1 MKKFLL
7 LMSLSI
13 LLQSCFSYTRALDF
27 NAGEVQVNQDVKIYK
42 NNGTERKGKVL
53 SVDEDQIAII
63 YSKTKQVLKIPVKDI
78 SGVQG
83 SELSVAKS
91 FAIPSAILLAIPVI
105 FFLFWQLVYKK
116 HHTLKHLNSVPQH
129 KKTLNFGGSK
139 NEVFL
144 YTF

>member
-7 LMSLSI
+7 LVSLSI

-53 SVDEDQIAII
+53 SVNEDQIAII

-91 FAIPSAILLAIPVI
+91 FVIPSAIMLAIPLV
-105 FFLFWQLVYKK
+105 FFLLFAI
-116 HHTLKHLNSVPQH
+116 S
-129 KKTLNFGGSK
+129 
-139 NEVFL
+139 EI
-144 YTF
+144 

>member
-7 LMSLSI
+7 LVSLSI

-42 NNGTERKGKVL
+42 NNVTELKGKVL
-53 SVDEDQIAII
+53 SVNEDQIAII

-91 FAIPSAILLAIPVI
+91 FVIPSAIMLAIPLVFFLLLAISEI
-105 FFLFWQLVYKK
+105 
-116 HHTLKHLNSVPQH
+116 
-129 KKTLNFGGSK
+129 
-139 NEVFL
+139 
-144 YTF
+144 

>member
-78 SGVQG
+78 SGVQS

-105 FFLFWQLVYKK
+105 LILI
-116 HHTLKHLNSVPQH
+116 LAAGL
-129 KKTLNFGGSK
+129 
-139 NEVFL
+139 
-144 YTF
+144 

>member
-1 MKKFLL
+1 MQKFLL

-13 LLQSCFSYTRALDF
+13 LLQCCFIYSRALYF
-27 NAGEVQVNQDVKIYK
+27 NPGEVQVNQEVKIYK

-63 YSKTKQVLKIPVKDI
+63 YRKTKQVLKIPVKDI

-91 FAIPSAILLAIPVI
+91 FAVPSAILLAIPVI
-105 FFLFWQLVYKK
+105 FILILAAG
-116 HHTLKHLNSVPQH
+116 L
-129 KKTLNFGGSK
+129 
-139 NEVFL
+139 
-144 YTF
+144 

>member
-91 FAIPSAILLAIPVI
+91 FAIPSGIMLGILLLLALA
-105 FFLFWQLVYKK
+105 FA
-116 HHTLKHLNSVPQH
+116 
-129 KKTLNFGGSK
+129 GSGIAG
-139 NEVFL
+139 
-144 YTF
+144 

>member
-7 LMSLSI
+7 LATLSI

-105 FFLFWQLVYKK
+105 FILILAAG
-116 HHTLKHLNSVPQH
+116 L
-129 KKTLNFGGSK
+129 
-139 NEVFL
+139 
-144 YTF
+144 

>member
-13 LLQSCFSYTRALDF
+13 LLQSCFSYTRALDL

-78 SGVQG
+78 YGVQG
-83 SELSVAKS
+83 SELSVVKS
-91 FAIPSAILLAIPVI
+91 FAVPAGILLSIPIFLLLLLAISDI
-105 FFLFWQLVYKK
+105 
-116 HHTLKHLNSVPQH
+116 
-129 KKTLNFGGSK
+129 
-139 NEVFL
+139 
-144 YTF
+144 

>member
-1 MKKFLL
+1 
-7 LMSLSI
+7 MSLSI
-13 LLQSCFSYTRALDF
+13 LFQSCFSYTRAIDF
-27 NAGEVQVNQDVKIYK
+27 NAGEVQVNQKVKIYK

-53 SVDEDQIAII
+53 SANKDEIAII

-105 FFLFWQLVYKK
+105 FILILAAG
-116 HHTLKHLNSVPQH
+116 L
-129 KKTLNFGGSK
+129 
-139 NEVFL
+139 
-144 YTF
+144 

>member
-1 MKKFLL
+1 
-7 LMSLSI
+7 MSLSI

-42 NNGTERKGKVL
+42 NNGTERNGKVL

-83 SELSVAKS
+83 SELSVVKS
-91 FAIPSAILLAIPVI
+91 FAIPLGIVTALFLLLGLA
-105 FFLFWQLVYKK
+105 LAAA
-116 HHTLKHLNSVPQH
+116 T
-129 KKTLNFGGSK
+129 GG
-139 NEVFL
+139 
-144 YTF
+144 

>member
-53 SVDEDQIAII
+53 SVNEDQIAII

-91 FAIPSAILLAIPVI
+91 FVIPSAIMLAIPLVFFLLLAISEI
-105 FFLFWQLVYKK
+105 YKST
-116 HHTLKHLNSVPQH
+116 HFIAP
-129 KKTLNFGGSK
+129 
-139 NEVFL
+139 
-144 YTF
+144 

>member
-13 LLQSCFSYTRALDF
+13 LFQSCFSYTRAIDF
-27 NAGEVQVNQDVKIYK
+27 NAGEVQVNQKVKIYK

-53 SVDEDQIAII
+53 SANKDEIAII

-83 SELSVAKS
+83 SELSVVKS
-91 FAIPSAILLAIPVI
+91 FAIPMGILIAIPVLI
-105 FFLFWQLVYKK
+105 IVALA
-116 HHTLKHLNSVPQH
+116 
-129 KKTLNFGGSK
+129 GSS
-139 NEVFL
+139 F
-144 YTF
+144 

>member
-13 LLQSCFSYTRALDF
+13 LFQSCFSYTRAIDF
-27 NAGEVQVNQDVKIYK
+27 NAGEVQVNQKVKIYK

-53 SVDEDQIAII
+53 SANKDEIAII

-83 SELSVAKS
+83 SELSVVKS
-91 FAIPSAILLAIPVI
+91 FAVPAGILLAIPI
-105 FFLFWQLVYKK
+105 FFILLFAVAL
-116 HHTLKHLNSVPQH
+116 
-129 KKTLNFGGSK
+129 
-139 NEVFL
+139 
-144 YTF
+144 

>member
-7 LMSLSI
+7 LATHSI
-13 LLQSCFSYTRALDF
+13 LFQSCFSYTRAIDF
-27 NAGEVQVNQDVKIYK
+27 NAGEVQVNQKVKIYK

-53 SVDEDQIAII
+53 SANKDEIAII

-105 FFLFWQLVYKK
+105 FILILAAG
-116 HHTLKHLNSVPQH
+116 L
-129 KKTLNFGGSK
+129 
-139 NEVFL
+139 
-144 YTF
+144 

>member
-1 MKKFLL
+1 MCTTTNDYSMKKFLL
-7 LMSLSI
+7 LVSLSI

-105 FFLFWQLVYKK
+105 FILILAAG
-116 HHTLKHLNSVPQH
+116 L
-129 KKTLNFGGSK
+129 
-139 NEVFL
+139 
-144 YTF
+144 